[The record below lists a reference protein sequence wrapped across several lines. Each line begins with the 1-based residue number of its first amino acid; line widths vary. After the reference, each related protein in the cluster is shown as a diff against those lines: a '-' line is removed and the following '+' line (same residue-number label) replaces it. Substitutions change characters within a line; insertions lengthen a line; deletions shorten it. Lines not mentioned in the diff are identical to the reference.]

1 MYGFRSVSSEKIGQ
15 RHDKGHRR
23 SLWQLQKYPNFKV
36 HGYFV
41 NIGKTHRAMHRLITI
56 ESHFLQ
62 QQKLYPEVN
71 AEVTDLL
78 HDVAFAAKLVRR
90 EVVRAGLADI
100 LGLAGTTNVQGEE
113 VKKLDLFA
121 NEQIINAIGQH
132 GRFAIM
138 GSEENDSIIIPP
150 KNDTGNY
157 ALLFDP
163 LDGSSNI
170 DVNVSVGTIFSIY
183 RLKSD
188 DPGKASLEDC
198 LQNGAEQVAAGY
210 VIYGSSVVM
219 VYTTGHGVHG
229 FTYDPTIGE
238 FLLSHANI
246 TTPESGKYYSANEGS
261 WAQLNDGTKRYLD
274 YLKEE
279 DPATGRP
286 YSTRYIGSLVADF
299 HRNLLTGGV
308 FVYPATKK
316 HKNGKLRLMYEAN
329 PLAFICEQAG
339 GRATDGERRI
349 LDIKPEELHQRTP
362 LYIGS
367 TKDVLVAEEF
377 EQGKR

>member
-1 MYGFRSVSSEKIGQ
+1 MNK
-15 RHDKGHRR
+15 
-23 SLWQLQKYPNFKV
+23 
-36 HGYFV
+36 
-41 NIGKTHRAMHRLITI
+41 LITI
-56 ESHFLQ
+56 ERHFVEE
-62 QQKLYPEVN
+62 QKLNPDATGEL
-71 AEVTDLL
+71 TDLL
-78 HDVAFAAKLVRR
+78 YDVAFAAKLVRR
-90 EVVRAGLADI
+90 EVVRAGLVDI
-100 LGLAGTTNVQGEE
+100 LGMAGTTNVQGEE

-121 NEQIINAIGQH
+121 NDKIINAIGQH
-132 GRFAIM
+132 GRFALM
-138 GSEENDSIIIPP
+138 GSEENEGTIIPP
-150 KNDTGNY
+150 KNESGKY
-157 ALLFDP
+157 VLLFDP

-183 RLKSD
+183 RLTGD
-188 DPGKASLEDC
+188 DPSKADINDC
-198 LQNGAEQVAAGY
+198 LQKGSQQVAAGY

-238 FLLSHANI
+238 FLLSHENI
-246 TTPESGKYYSANEGS
+246 TTPKQGKYYSINEGS
-261 WAQLNDGTKRYLD
+261 RKQFNDSTVNYIN

-279 DPATGRP
+279 DAETGRP

-308 FVYPATKK
+308 FVYPATKQ
-316 HKNGKLRLMYEAN
+316 HRNGKLRLMYEAN

-339 GRATDGERRI
+339 GRATNGSERI
-349 LDIKPEELHQRTP
+349 LDIDPSELHQRTP

-367 TKDVLVAEEF
+367 EEDVIIAEEF

>member
-1 MYGFRSVSSEKIGQ
+1 MS
-15 RHDKGHRR
+15 
-23 SLWQLQKYPNFKV
+23 N
-36 HGYFV
+36 
-41 NIGKTHRAMHRLITI
+41 LITI
-56 ESHFLQ
+56 ERHILEQ
-62 QQKLYPEVN
+62 QRFFPE
-71 AEVTDLL
+71 AHGELTDLL
-78 HDVAFAAKLVRR
+78 NDVAFAAKLVRR
-90 EVVRAGLADI
+90 EVVRAGLVDI
-100 LGLAGTTNVQGEE
+100 LGFTGSTNVQGEE

-121 NEQIINAIGQH
+121 NEKIINAIGQH

-138 GSEENDSIIIPP
+138 GSEENEGIIIPP
-150 KNDTGNY
+150 KNETGNY

-183 RLKSD
+183 KLKGD
-188 DPGKASLEDC
+188 DPGEASLSDC
-198 LQNGAEQVAAGY
+198 LQHGYEQVAAGY

-238 FLLSHANI
+238 FLLSHENMV
-246 TTPESGKYYSANEGS
+246 TPKSGKDYSINEGS
-261 WAQLNDGTKRYLD
+261 YAQFNEGTKKYLD
-274 YLKEE
+274 YIKEE
-279 DPATGRP
+279 DPATNRP

-308 FVYPATKK
+308 FVYPPTTKHAT
-316 HKNGKLRLMYEAN
+316 GKLRLMYEAN

-339 GRATDGERRI
+339 GRATNGRDRI
-349 LDIKPEELHQRTP
+349 LDIQPLSLHQRTP

-367 TKDVLVAEEF
+367 VDDVIVAEEF
-377 EQGKR
+377 EQGLR

>member
-1 MYGFRSVSSEKIGQ
+1 MNK
-15 RHDKGHRR
+15 
-23 SLWQLQKYPNFKV
+23 
-36 HGYFV
+36 
-41 NIGKTHRAMHRLITI
+41 LITI
-56 ESHFLQ
+56 ESHFLE
-62 QQKLYPEVN
+62 QQKHYPEIN

-78 HDVAFAAKLVRR
+78 NDVAFASKLVRR

-100 LGLAGTTNVQGEE
+100 LGMAGSTNIQGEE

-121 NEQIINAIGQH
+121 NEKIINAIGQH

-150 KNDTGNY
+150 KNETGNY

-183 RLKSD
+183 RLKSS

-198 LQNGAEQVAAGY
+198 LQSGAEQVAAGY
-210 VIYGSSVVM
+210 VIYGSSVVL

-238 FLLSHANI
+238 FLLSHESI
-246 TTPESGKYYSANEGS
+246 VTPAKGKYYSINEGS

-308 FVYPATKK
+308 FVYPATSMQRVSSGSCTKPTLS
-316 HKNGKLRLMYEAN
+316 HSSANRPAAGLRTATAGFSASRRKSCISVLRSTSEAWMMSSSPRSSN
-329 PLAFICEQAG
+329 RAYADRYLISLNEKGAHVDAFFHLC
-339 GRATDGERRI
+339 
-349 LDIKPEELHQRTP
+349 TP
-362 LYIGS
+362 
-367 TKDVLVAEEF
+367 
-377 EQGKR
+377 

>member
-1 MYGFRSVSSEKIGQ
+1 MS
-15 RHDKGHRR
+15 
-23 SLWQLQKYPNFKV
+23 N
-36 HGYFV
+36 
-41 NIGKTHRAMHRLITI
+41 LITI
-56 ESHFLQ
+56 ERHILE
-62 QQKLYPEVN
+62 QQKFFPE
-71 AEVTDLL
+71 AHGELTDLL
-78 HDVAFAAKLVRR
+78 NDVAFAAKLVRR
-90 EVVRAGLADI
+90 EVVRAGLVDI
-100 LGLAGTTNVQGEE
+100 LGFAGSTNVQGEE

-121 NEQIINAIGQH
+121 NEKIINAIGQH

-138 GSEENDSIIIPP
+138 GSEENEGIIIPP
-150 KNDTGNY
+150 KNETGNY

-183 RLKSD
+183 KLKGD
-188 DPGKASLEDC
+188 DPGQASLSDC
-198 LQNGAEQVAAGY
+198 LQHGYEQVAAGY

-238 FLLSHANI
+238 FLLSHENI
-246 TTPESGKYYSANEGS
+246 VTPKSGKYYSINEGS
-261 WAQLNDGTKRYLD
+261 YAQFNDGTKKYLD
-274 YLKEE
+274 YIKEE
-279 DPATGRP
+279 DPATNRP

-308 FVYPATKK
+308 FVYPPTTKHAT
-316 HKNGKLRLMYEAN
+316 GKLRLMYEAN

-339 GRATDGERRI
+339 GRATNGRDRI
-349 LDIKPEELHQRTP
+349 LDIQPLSLHQRTP

-367 TKDVLVAEEF
+367 VDDVIVAEEF
-377 EQGKR
+377 EQGLR

>member
-1 MYGFRSVSSEKIGQ
+1 MS
-15 RHDKGHRR
+15 
-23 SLWQLQKYPNFKV
+23 N
-36 HGYFV
+36 
-41 NIGKTHRAMHRLITI
+41 LITI
-56 ESHFLQ
+56 ERHILE
-62 QQKLYPEVN
+62 QQKFFPE
-71 AEVTDLL
+71 AHGELTDLL
-78 HDVAFAAKLVRR
+78 NDVAFAAKLVRR
-90 EVVRAGLADI
+90 EVVRAGLVDI
-100 LGLAGTTNVQGEE
+100 LGFAGSTNVQGEE

-121 NEQIINAIGQH
+121 NEKIISAIGQH

-138 GSEENDSIIIPP
+138 GSEENEGIIIPP
-150 KNDTGNY
+150 KNETGSY

-183 RLKSD
+183 KLKGN
-188 DPGKASLEDC
+188 DPVKANLADC
-198 LQNGAEQVAAGY
+198 LQHGYEQVAAGY

-238 FLLSHANI
+238 FLLSHENI
-246 TTPESGKYYSANEGS
+246 VTPKSGKYYSINEGS
-261 WAQLNDGTKRYLD
+261 YAQFNESTKRYLD
-274 YLKEE
+274 YIKEE
-279 DPATGRP
+279 DPATNRP

-308 FVYPATKK
+308 FIYPPTTK
-316 HKNGKLRLMYEAN
+316 HVSGKLRLMYEAN

-339 GRATDGERRI
+339 GRATNGKDRI
-349 LDIKPEELHQRTP
+349 LDIQPLSLHQRTP

-367 TKDVLVAEEF
+367 TDDVLVAEEF
-377 EQGKR
+377 EQGVR

>member
-1 MYGFRSVSSEKIGQ
+1 MS
-15 RHDKGHRR
+15 
-23 SLWQLQKYPNFKV
+23 N
-36 HGYFV
+36 
-41 NIGKTHRAMHRLITI
+41 LITI
-56 ESHFLQ
+56 ERHILE
-62 QQKLYPEVN
+62 QQKFFPE
-71 AEVTDLL
+71 AHGELTDLL
-78 HDVAFAAKLVRR
+78 NDVAFAAKLVRR
-90 EVVRAGLADI
+90 EVVRAGLVDI
-100 LGLAGTTNVQGEE
+100 LGFAGSTNVQGEE

-121 NEQIINAIGQH
+121 NEKIISAIGQH

-138 GSEENDSIIIPP
+138 GSEENEGIIIPP
-150 KNDTGNY
+150 KNETGSY

-183 RLKSD
+183 KLKGN
-188 DPGKASLEDC
+188 DPVKANLADC
-198 LQNGAEQVAAGY
+198 LQHGYEQVAAGY

-238 FLLSHANI
+238 FLLSHENI
-246 TTPESGKYYSANEGS
+246 VTPKSGKYYSINEGS
-261 WAQLNDGTKRYLD
+261 YAQFNEGTKKYLD

-279 DPATGRP
+279 DPATNRP

-308 FVYPATKK
+308 FIYPPTTK
-316 HKNGKLRLMYEAN
+316 HASGKLRLMYEAN

-339 GRATDGERRI
+339 GRATNGRDRI
-349 LDIKPEELHQRTP
+349 LDIQPLSLHQRTP

-367 TKDVLVAEEF
+367 TDDVLVAEEF
-377 EQGKR
+377 EQGVR

>member
-1 MYGFRSVSSEKIGQ
+1 MSQ
-15 RHDKGHRR
+15 
-23 SLWQLQKYPNFKV
+23 
-36 HGYFV
+36 
-41 NIGKTHRAMHRLITI
+41 LITI
-56 ESHFLQ
+56 ERHIIE
-62 QQKLYPEVN
+62 QQKKHPE
-71 AEVTDLL
+71 ATGELTDLL
-78 HDVAFAAKLVRR
+78 TDVAFAAKLVRR
-90 EVVRAGLADI
+90 EVVRAGLVDI
-100 LGLAGTTNVQGEE
+100 LGFAGSTNVQGEE

-121 NEQIINAIGQH
+121 NDKIINAIGQH
-132 GRFAIM
+132 GRFAVM
-138 GSEENDSIIIPP
+138 GSEENEGIIIPP
-150 KNDTGNY
+150 KNESGSY

-183 RLKSD
+183 RIKGQ
-188 DPGKASLEDC
+188 DPCSASIEDC
-198 LQNGAEQVAAGY
+198 LQKGAEQVAAGY

-238 FLLSHANI
+238 FLLSHENI
-246 TTPESGKYYSANEGS
+246 TTPRSGKYYSINEGS
-261 WAQLNDGTKRYLD
+261 HRQFNEGTKRWLD
-274 YLKEE
+274 YVKEE

-308 FVYPATKK
+308 FVYPPTTR
-316 HKNGKLRLMYEAN
+316 HPSGKLRLMYEAN

-339 GRATDGERRI
+339 GRATDGHRRI
-349 LDIKPEELHQRTP
+349 LDIDPKELHQRTP

-367 TKDVLVAEEF
+367 EEDVRAAEEF
-377 EQGKR
+377 EQGVR

>member
-1 MYGFRSVSSEKIGQ
+1 MTK
-15 RHDKGHRR
+15 
-23 SLWQLQKYPNFKV
+23 
-36 HGYFV
+36 
-41 NIGKTHRAMHRLITI
+41 LITI
-56 ESHFLQ
+56 ESHFLN

-71 AEVTDLL
+71 SEVTDLL
-78 HDVAFAAKLVRR
+78 NDVAFAAKLVRR
-90 EVVRAGLADI
+90 EVVRAGLGDI

-121 NEQIINAIGQH
+121 NDQIISAIGQH

-150 KNDTGNY
+150 QNETGHY

-183 RLKSD
+183 HLKGS
-188 DPGKASLEDC
+188 DPGKASLADC

-210 VIYGSSVVM
+210 VIYGSSVVL

-229 FTYDPTIGE
+229 FTYDPTVGE
-238 FLLSHANI
+238 FLLSHGNI
-246 TTPESGKYYSANEGS
+246 VTPERGKYYSINEGS
-261 WAQLNDGTKRYLD
+261 WAQFNDSTKRYLD

-279 DPATGRP
+279 DEETGRP

-299 HRNLLTGGV
+299 HRNLLTGGI
-308 FVYPATKK
+308 FVYPSTNK

-367 TKDVLVAEEF
+367 LNDVITAEEF
-377 EQGKR
+377 EKGLR